1 MRAAAGCA
9 TRRMDGILGGR
20 PVRVHTS
27 QAWSYQFFE
36 ACREAGV
43 GLDVKASHDKGL

>member
-1 MRAAAGCA
+1 MRAAAGYA
-9 TRRMDGILGGR
+9 PRRMDGILGGR

-27 QAWSYQFFE
+27 RAWSYQFFE